1 MKKILAVLFGTITL
15 AACQNAPKVQE
26 ASANK
31 PVVYF
36 TRDIS
41 PEGLVKIYDKISGL
55 SLFLQRGAN
64 NFLDF
69 ITILLHVYH

>member
-1 MKKILAVLFGTITL
+1 MYLWLFDFSL
-15 AACQNAPKVQE
+15 
-26 ASANK
+26 
-31 PVVYF
+31 
-36 TRDIS
+36 
-41 PEGLVKIYDKISGL
+41 KIYDKISGL